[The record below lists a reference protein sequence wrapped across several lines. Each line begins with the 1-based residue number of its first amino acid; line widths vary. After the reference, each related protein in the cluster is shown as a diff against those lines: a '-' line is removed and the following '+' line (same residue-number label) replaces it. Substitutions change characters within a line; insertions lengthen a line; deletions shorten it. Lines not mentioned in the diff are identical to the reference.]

1 MTKNTKS
8 TKKTNKKT
16 VKPTF
21 IVDVT
26 ECNSPEEIRRAFTL
40 AKVKNGVAITFD
52 ELDHF
57 VSTIVEDYNDVVTS
71 TIAAAF
77 ICSNCCECEKKQ
89 PWYKRFWK
97 WLRRK

>member
-1 MTKNTKS
+1 MTKNIKS

-16 VKPTF
+16 VNPTF

-26 ECNSPEEIRRAFTL
+26 ECNSPEEIRRAFTF
-40 AKVKNGVAITFD
+40 AKVKSGVAITFD

-57 VSTIVEDYNDVVTS
+57 VSTIIADYTDAITSAVASMVVY
-71 TIAAAF
+71 
-77 ICSNCCECEKKQ
+77 NCCNCEEKQ

>member
-40 AKVKNGVAITFD
+40 AKVKSGVAITFD

-57 VSTIVEDYNDVVTS
+57 VSTIVEDYNNFIAS
-71 TIAAAF
+71 TVAAAF
-77 ICSNCCECEKKQ
+77 ICDCCKFEKKQ
-89 PWYKRFWK
+89 PWYKRLWK
-97 WLRRK
+97 WIRGKK